1 MAAPSSA
8 SSISGMQDYLINW
21 NAGPLGVV
29 LRPDLGADMPPVV
42 AQLLPQPS
50 VLKLAGVREGDLLI
64 SVNGK
69 KTTRLGYEKVVRLL
83 FKERLPMVLHFRSP
97 LQVPELQRGVSQAI
111 AEEPSSARGRAR
123 TSSNATANA
132 RASSQQQSRARGRS
146 DADSAVE
153 HKRRDPNAQN
163 LSIESDVSERKKSSR
178 GKSKSKHKSR
188 SGAKAEAEERRL
200 RKQYSVVWER
210 GSLGISFRAYN
221 SKVNV
226 PCVDFISASRGQG
239 RGMDRVCVNDVLI
252 AINGEKTKA
261 LGVEKVLRWLHV
273 VEKPVVLRFHASS
286 NRIVNPA
293 GGLLPQL
300 ADDEERPRRP
310 TIPTG
315 QPEFEPA
322 PRPPR
327 RNNSVDQ
334 PPPHQRTDRRYSD
347 DREYELE
354 PTGARSEG
362 RRYSRDSGTHF
373 EQQPIEEYEPQ
384 YQLAASNIEVKE
396 RRYSSNS
403 TGAYARG
410 DDGTDGDFRRE
421 HLDDEQP
428 QFDLRI
434 DAHIIPHRR
443 PQHSAHEEPNRY
455 SQQQHQQL
463 PSSRSRSSS
472 ASRDDLRRQQ
482 QHAQLESKAVP
493 PPPVTIPPAVARPRV
508 ASRDSLLSNSSHMSF
523 EEAADVVARATG
535 KPREEC
541 EFGGVPLLNIKEGT
555 VQAKLMFIY
564 AKACLAKEGSSD
576 DEPASKDPQLPR
588 TPGNPLG
595 RKTHSKYLSYSILQD
610 DAVASNHNPAQK
622 DGDMVAH
629 ELETKVEVVGG
640 HGNGVDFKKS
650 GVFGHNLDESFAKMQ
665 KDISIQPPVVTPPLS
680 SVGPSSSVS
689 SDAPPSVTTPSVSA
703 APAED
708 FISLKDFVVKG
719 DGSLTEQHPTSS
731 SATPVPSTDEGE
743 ADKTEEHQEKQVVS
757 TEATDDTV
765 VEPVS
770 EEDKHEEDVPKV
782 IELVEEEV
790 EKLAH
795 AEEDEAEKDPK
806 QHDDDDVAS
815 VDSSNERDLAASVA
829 SLDDLLDL
837 PLKDGAH
844 DDEEHEEFVD
854 DDEEEEN
861 EKKHAHKESMNTSLG
876 MMLDQV
882 QEEEG
887 GETEHRD
894 EPEAHDKPN
903 VHEHEEPKVHGEHE
917 EPVEHGD
924 HEEEEEEFEDGALSN
939 PLVNEMFRNIPDVRE
954 VIKDKPALMVLVKK
968 SMIDEIQEILQSLQM
983 ELQFERH
990 STMAVGST
998 ALPLGVSQLG
1008 RDTEDQHC
1016 YRCGATGELAELDV
1030 AGEPRELYCQECW
1043 EMFFFSEDRRSPVTR
1058 TSKTL
1063 APSEAGRLT
1072 ADEDA
1077 LDEALKYSFHDSSI
1091 TREDMIHPWRYRMGS
1106 DSMSSSI
1113 RDSNDSSI
1121 TDRTDEVR
1129 RSWPPILFYVNGG
1142 KGRRNQHGSVDDGGA
1157 PSPRGRRGR
1166 LRPRKAVDY
1175 VQAAQGLTKD
1185 DADDENYVEDGGDED
1200 DDDDDA
1206 MDDLVE
1212 EEDVVDVEEAK
1223 DGTVQS
1229 GDVESK
1235 CYGDDDAMEVEDRD
1249 KQLPEREDPI
1259 RHASS
1264 RSSQNENMERSPA
1277 DNQSA
1282 PSSSKLESKFPQ
1294 EALRGL
1300 GDIADELKKYQDKH
1314 LVLYR
1319 VRNPQTREKHNN
1331 ILGL

>member
-1 MAAPSSA
+1 MNPVDDVQYTPSCSSASASRVAGLLPGRIPQQSPLLFKCMAAPAARSSNR
-8 SSISGMQDYLINW
+8 SSSSGPSSPRPADSMQDYLINW

-97 LQVPELQRGVSQAI
+97 LQVPVLQRGVSQAI
-111 AEEPSSARGRAR
+111 AEEPAARARAR
-123 TSSNATANA
+123 TSSSAQQQ
-132 RASSQQQSRARGRS
+132 QQQSRARGRS
-146 DADSAVE
+146 DVDSGHALIE
-153 HKRRDPNAQN
+153 QKRNPSAHN
-163 LSIESDVSERKKSSR
+163 LSVESDASDKKKSSR
-178 GKSKSKHKSR
+178 SKHKSK

-200 RKQYSVVWER
+200 RKQFSVVWER

-273 VEKPVVLRFHASS
+273 VEKPAVLRFHASS
-286 NRIVNPA
+286 NRIENPA
-293 GGLLPQL
+293 AALQPHL
-300 ADDEERPRRP
+300 ADDDERPRRP
-310 TIPTG
+310 TMPTA
-315 QPEFEPA
+315 QPEYEPA

-334 PPPHQRTDRRYSD
+334 QRRYSD

-354 PTGARSEG
+354 PAGEG
-362 RRYSRDSGTHF
+362 RRYSRDSATHF

-384 YQLAASNIEVKE
+384 YQLAAANIEVKE

-403 TGAYARG
+403 TGAVARG
-410 DDGTDGDFRRE
+410 DDGVDGDFRRE
-421 HLDDEQP
+421 HLDAEP

-443 PQHSAHEEPNRY
+443 PQHSSHDETNRY
-455 SQQQHQQL
+455 SQQQL
-463 PSSRSRSSS
+463 PTSRSRSGSTP
-472 ASRDDLRRQQ
+472 RDDLRHQ
-482 QHAQLESKAVP
+482 QHAQLESKPAP
-493 PPPVTIPPAVARPRV
+493 PPPVVIPSTAVRPRL
-508 ASRDSLLSNSSHMSF
+508 ASHDSQVSNTSHMSF

-535 KPREEC
+535 KPMEEC
-541 EFGGVPLLNIKEGT
+541 EFGGMPLLDIKEGT

-576 DEPASKDPQLPR
+576 DEPASKDPKLPR

-595 RKTHSKYLSYSILQD
+595 RKTHAKYLSYTILQD
-610 DAVASNHNPAQK
+610 DTMASSHNSIQK
-622 DGDMVAH
+622 EGD
-629 ELETKVEVVGG
+629 VGE
-640 HGNGVDFKKS
+640 HGNGHKAEAVSGIDYGVDFKKS

-665 KDISIQPPVVTPPLS
+665 KDISIHPPVVTPPLS

-689 SDAPPSVTTPSVSA
+689 SDATPSMTTPSLSA

-708 FISLKDFVVKG
+708 FISLKDFVVK
-719 DGSLTEQHPTSS
+719 DGSSVEEQHATSS
-731 SATPVPSTDEGE
+731 VNSTAAPVPSTDGDET
-743 ADKTEEHQEKQVVS
+743 DKTEEHQEKQEVP
-757 TEATDDTV
+757 TEAAKDAV
-765 VEPVS
+765 VEVISDVIKEEAKITELKVADSEAQDAVGPVVDENKN
-770 EEDKHEEDVPKV
+770 EELPKV
-782 IELVEEEV
+782 IELIE
-790 EKLAH
+790 
-795 AEEDEAEKDPK
+795 EEDEDKNEEELPK
-806 QHDDDDVAS
+806 VVELIEEEDEDKNEEEPPNVVELIEEEDEQPDHAQENENVEEHGQHDDDDVAS

-854 DDEEEEN
+854 DDDEEEDN
-861 EKKHAHKESMNTSLG
+861 EKKHVHEKDAMNTSLG
-876 MMLDQV
+876 FKLDQV
-882 QEEEG
+882 QEEEA
-887 GETEHRD
+887 GETETH
-894 EPEAHDKPN
+894 K
-903 VHEHEEPKVHGEHE
+903 EHEEHKEHQAHQAYEEHEENEEHGEHE
-917 EPVEHGD
+917 EEA
-924 HEEEEEEFEDGALSN
+924 EEFEDGALSN
-939 PLVNEMFRNIPDVRE
+939 PLVNELFRRIPDVRE
-954 VIKDKPALMVLVKK
+954 VIKDKPALVVLVKK

-990 STMAVGST
+990 STIALGST
-998 ALPLGVSQLG
+998 AIPLGDSQLG
-1008 RDTEDQHC
+1008 RNTEGQHC

-1030 AGEPRELYCQECW
+1030 AGGQRELFCQECW
-1043 EMFFFSEDRRSPVTR
+1043 EMFFFSEDRQSPVTR

-1121 TDRTDEVR
+1121 TDRTDEV
-1129 RSWPPILFYVNGG
+1129 WL
-1142 KGRRNQHGSVDDGGA
+1142 
-1157 PSPRGRRGR
+1157 
-1166 LRPRKAVDY
+1166 
-1175 VQAAQGLTKD
+1175 
-1185 DADDENYVEDGGDED
+1185 
-1200 DDDDDA
+1200 
-1206 MDDLVE
+1206 
-1212 EEDVVDVEEAK
+1212 
-1223 DGTVQS
+1223 
-1229 GDVESK
+1229 
-1235 CYGDDDAMEVEDRD
+1235 
-1249 KQLPEREDPI
+1249 
-1259 RHASS
+1259 
-1264 RSSQNENMERSPA
+1264 
-1277 DNQSA
+1277 
-1282 PSSSKLESKFPQ
+1282 
-1294 EALRGL
+1294 
-1300 GDIADELKKYQDKH
+1300 
-1314 LVLYR
+1314 
-1319 VRNPQTREKHNN
+1319 
-1331 ILGL
+1331 